1 MARRLGIASLLLA
14 LTLTP
19 AALAQVS
26 DADRATARS
35 LAVEG
40 QEALERKDFAAALD
54 RFGRADAIIHAPTLL
69 LGVAR
74 AQVGV
79 GQWIAAQESYSR
91 ILREG
96 VPERSPEQFFEAIAA
111 AQRELDALAPRI
123 PQVLISVSGPD
134 TTAVTI
140 DDAPVPRAALGVR
153 RPVDPGDHVVRASAA
168 GFAPIEVK
176 VTLAEGASETVA
188 LQLKPVAPPPPVK
201 PRPPVA
207 PGPDPRAPAPGSGGS
222 SRTVLAIAAFG
233 LGGAG
238 LAAGAIGGVLA
249 LGKHGDLS
257 ARCPGDRCAPS
268 LRGEVDSYHAMG
280 TLSTIG
286 FAIGAVGVGA
296 GAFLLL
302 TAPRSPERAGIS
314 ITPVIGLGSAGAK
327 GSF

>member
-14 LTLTP
+14 LTCAP

-54 RFGRADAIIHAPTLL
+54 RFSRADAIIHAPTLL

-74 AQVGV
+74 AQVGA

-96 VPERSPEQFFEAIAA
+96 VPEKSPEQFFEAIAA

-123 PQVLISVSGPD
+123 PQVLISVIGPD
-134 TTAVTI
+134 TATVTI

-188 LQLKPVAPPPPVK
+188 LELKPAAPPPPVK

-207 PGPDPRAPAPGSGGS
+207 PRPDQGASASGSGS
-222 SRTVLAIAAFG
+222 SRTVLAIAALG

-238 LAAGAIGGVLA
+238 LAAGAVGGVLA

-257 ARCPGDRCAPS
+257 DRCPGGRCDPS
-268 LRGEVDSYHAMG
+268 LKGDIDSYHAMG

-296 GAFLLL
+296 GTVLLL
-302 TAPRSPERAGIS
+302 TAPRSPQRAGIS

>member
-1 MARRLGIASLLLA
+1 MLLA
-14 LTLTP
+14 LTCAP

-40 QEALERKDFAAALD
+40 QEALERKDFSAALD

-91 ILREG
+91 IVREG
-96 VPERSPEQFFEAIAA
+96 APEKSPEQFFEAIAD

-123 PQVLISVSGPD
+123 PQVLISVRGPD
-134 TTAVTI
+134 TAAVTI
-140 DDAPVPRAALGVR
+140 DGEPVPRAALGVR
-153 RPVDPGDHVVRASAA
+153 RPVDPGDHTVRAEAA
-168 GFAPIEVK
+168 GFAPAEVK

-188 LQLKPVAPPPPVK
+188 LELKPVALPPSVASP
-201 PRPPVA
+201 PPVA
-207 PGPDPRAPAPGSGGS
+207 PSPDTGPGAPSGGS
-222 SRTVLAIAAFG
+222 SRTVLGITALG
-233 LGGAG
+233 LGGVG
-238 LAAGAIGGVLA
+238 LAAGAVGGVLA
-249 LGKHGDLS
+249 IGKHGDLS
-257 ARCPGDRCAPS
+257 ERCPAGRCDPS
-268 LRGEVDSYHAMG
+268 LQGEVDSYHAMG

-302 TAPRSPERAGIS
+302 TAPRSPQRAGIS

>member
-1 MARRLGIASLLLA
+1 MLLA
-14 LTLTP
+14 LTCAP

-40 QEALERKDFAAALD
+40 QEALERKDFSAALE
-54 RFGRADAIIHAPTLL
+54 RFRRADAIIHAPTLL

-74 AQVGV
+74 SQVGV

-91 ILREG
+91 IVREG
-96 VPERSPEQFFEAIAA
+96 APEKSPEQFFEAIAD

-134 TTAVTI
+134 TAAVTI
-140 DDAPVPRAALGVR
+140 DGERVPRAALGVR
-153 RPVDPGDHVVRASAA
+153 RPVDPGSHTVRAEAA
-168 GFAPIEVK
+168 GFAPAEAK

-188 LQLKPVAPPPPVK
+188 LELKPVALPPSVVSP
-201 PRPPVA
+201 PPVA
-207 PGPDPRAPAPGSGGS
+207 PSPDTGPGAPSASS
-222 SRTVLAIAAFG
+222 SRTVLGIAA
-233 LGGAG
+233 LGVGGVG
-238 LAAGAIGGVLA
+238 LAAGAVGGVLA
-249 LGKHGDLS
+249 IGKHRDLS
-257 ARCPGDRCAPS
+257 ERCPADRCDPS
-268 LRGEVDSYHAMG
+268 LQGDVDSYHAMG

-296 GAFLLL
+296 GAFFLL
-302 TAPRSPERAGIS
+302 TAPRSPQRAGIS

>member
-14 LTLTP
+14 LTCAP

-54 RFGRADAIIHAPTLL
+54 RFSRADAIIHAPTLL

-74 AQVGV
+74 AQVGA

-96 VPERSPEQFFEAIAA
+96 VPEKSPEQFFEAIAA

-123 PQVLISVSGPD
+123 PQVLISVIGPD
-134 TTAVTI
+134 TATVTI

-188 LQLKPVAPPPPVK
+188 LELKPAAPPPPVK

-207 PGPDPRAPAPGSGGS
+207 PRPDQGASASGSGS
-222 SRTVLAIAAFG
+222 SRTVLAIAALG

-238 LAAGAIGGVLA
+238 LAAGAVGGVLA

-257 ARCPGDRCAPS
+257 DRCPGGRCDPS
-268 LRGEVDSYHAMG
+268 LKGELDSYHAMG

-296 GAFLLL
+296 GTVLLL
-302 TAPRSPERAGIS
+302 TAPRSPQRAGIS

>member
-1 MARRLGIASLLLA
+1 MLLA
-14 LTLTP
+14 LTCAP

-40 QEALERKDFAAALD
+40 QESLDRKDYAAALD
-54 RFGRADAIIHAPTLL
+54 RFRRADAIIHAPTLL

-74 AQVGV
+74 AQVGL

-96 VPERSPEQFFEAIAA
+96 APEGSPEPFFEAIAA

-123 PQVLISVSGPD
+123 PQVLLSVRGPD
-134 TTAVTI
+134 AADVTI
-140 DDAPVPRAALGVR
+140 DGEPVPRAALGVR
-153 RPVDPGDHVVRASAA
+153 RPVDPGEHTVRATAA
-168 GFAPIEVK
+168 GFAPVEVK
-176 VTLAEGASETVA
+176 LTLAEGASEAVA
-188 LQLKPVAPPPPVK
+188 LELKPIAPPPGAS
-201 PRPPVA
+201 RPPLA
-207 PGPDPRAPAPGSGGS
+207 RAPDAGPVASGRGT
-222 SRTVLAIAAFG
+222 RTTLGIAALG
-233 LGGAG
+233 LGGVG
-238 LAAGAIGGVLA
+238 VAAGAVGGLLA
-249 LGKHGDLS
+249 IGKHSDLS
-257 ARCPGDRCAPS
+257 DRCPGNRCDPS
-268 LRGEVDSYHAMG
+268 LQGDVDSYHAMG

-286 FAIGAVGVGA
+286 FVVGAVGVGA

-302 TAPRSPERAGIS
+302 TAPRSPQRAGIS

>member
-1 MARRLGIASLLLA
+1 MLLA
-14 LTLTP
+14 LTCAP

-40 QEALERKDFAAALD
+40 QEALEQKDFAAALD
-54 RFGRADAIIHAPTLL
+54 RFSRADAIIHAPTLL

-79 GQWIAAQESYSR
+79 GKWIAAQESYSR

-96 VPERSPEQFFEAIAA
+96 APEKSPEQFFEAIAA

-123 PQVLISVSGPD
+123 PQVLISVRGPD
-134 TTAVTI
+134 TATVTI
-140 DDAPVPRAALGVR
+140 DNEAVPRAALGVR
-153 RPVDPGDHVVRASAA
+153 RPVDPGDHVVRAAAA
-168 GFAPIEVK
+168 GFAPVEVK

-188 LQLKPVAPPPPVK
+188 LELKPVAPPPPVK
-201 PRPPVA
+201 PRAPIAPPDQ
-207 PGPDPRAPAPGSGGS
+207 GPSTSGSGGS
-222 SRTVLAIAAFG
+222 SRTVLGIVALG

-238 LAAGAIGGVLA
+238 LAAGAVGGVLA
-249 LGKHGDLS
+249 LGKHSHLS
-257 ARCPGDRCAPS
+257 ERCPGGRCDPS
-268 LRGEVDSYHAMG
+268 LKGDVDSYHAMG

-296 GAFLLL
+296 GTLLLL
-302 TAPRSPERAGIS
+302 TAPRSPQRAGIS
-314 ITPVIGLGSAGAK
+314 ITPVIGIGSAGAK

>member
-1 MARRLGIASLLLA
+1 MLLA
-14 LTLTP
+14 LTCAP

-40 QEALERKDFAAALD
+40 QEALERKDFSAALD
-54 RFGRADAIIHAPTLL
+54 RFRRADAIIHAPTLL

-74 AQVGV
+74 AQVGL

-96 VPERSPEQFFEAIAA
+96 APEKSPEQFFEAVAA

-123 PQVLISVSGPD
+123 PQVLVSVRGPD
-134 TTAVTI
+134 TAAVTI
-140 DDAPVPRAALGVR
+140 DGEPVPRAAIGVR
-153 RPVDPGDHVVRASAA
+153 RPVDPGGHTIRAEAA
-168 GFAPIEVK
+168 GFAPVEVK

-188 LQLKPVAPPPPVK
+188 LDLKPVAPPPSVAS
-201 PRPPVA
+201 PP
-207 PGPDPRAPAPGSGGS
+207 PIAPAPDAAPVASSGS
-222 SRTVLAIAAFG
+222 SRTVLGVAALG
-233 LGGAG
+233 LGGVG
-238 LAAGAIGGVLA
+238 LAAGAVGGVLA
-249 LGKHGDLS
+249 IGKHRDLS
-257 ARCPGDRCAPS
+257 ERCPGDRCDPS
-268 LRGEVDSYHAMG
+268 LQGDVDSYHAMG

-302 TAPRSPERAGIS
+302 TAPRSPQRAGIS

>member
-1 MARRLGIASLLLA
+1 MLLA
-14 LTLTP
+14 LTFTP

-54 RFGRADAIIHAPTLL
+54 RFSRADAIIHAPTLL

-91 ILREG
+91 IVREG
-96 VPERSPEQFFEAIAA
+96 VPEKAPEQFFEAIAA

-134 TTAVTI
+134 TAAVTI

-188 LQLKPVAPPPPVK
+188 LQLKPVAPPAVK
-201 PRPPVA
+201 PRPPAA
-207 PGPDPRAPAPGSGGS
+207 PLPDQGAPAPGSGGG
-222 SRTVLAIAAFG
+222 SRTVLAIAALG

-238 LAAGAIGGVLA
+238 LAAGAVGGVLA

-257 ARCPGDRCAPS
+257 ERCPAGRCDPS
-268 LRGEVDSYHAMG
+268 LKGEIDSYHAMG

-286 FAIGAVGVGA
+286 FAIGAAGVGA

-302 TAPRSPERAGIS
+302 TAPSSPQRAGIS

>member
-14 LTLTP
+14 LTCAP

-40 QEALERKDFAAALD
+40 QEALERKDFSAALD
-54 RFGRADAIIHAPTLL
+54 RFRRADAIIHAPTLL

-74 AQVGV
+74 AQVGL

-91 ILREG
+91 IVREG
-96 VPERSPEQFFEAIAA
+96 APEKSPEQFFEAIAA

-123 PQVLISVSGPD
+123 PQVLISLRGPE
-134 TTAVTI
+134 TAAVTI
-140 DDAPVPRAALGVR
+140 DGEPVPRAALGVK
-153 RPVDPGDHVVRASAA
+153 RPVDPGDHAIRAEAA
-168 GFAPIEVK
+168 GFAPVEAK

-188 LQLKPVAPPPPVK
+188 LELKPVAPPPVAA
-201 PRPPVA
+201 PPPPPARAPDRGPGAA
-207 PGPDPRAPAPGSGGS
+207 PGTSG
-222 SRTVLAIAAFG
+222 RTILGIAALG

-238 LAAGAIGGVLA
+238 LAAGAVGGVLA
-249 LGKHGDLS
+249 IGKHGDLS
-257 ARCPGDRCAPS
+257 ERCPSDRCAPS
-268 LRGEVDSYHAMG
+268 LQGDVDSYHAMG

-286 FAIGAVGVGA
+286 FAIGAAGVGVGT
-296 GAFLLL
+296 FLLL
-302 TAPRSPERAGIS
+302 TAPRSPQRAGIS

>member
-1 MARRLGIASLLLA
+1 MLLA
-14 LTLTP
+14 LTCAP

-40 QEALERKDFAAALD
+40 QEALERQDFSAALE
-54 RFGRADAIIHAPTLL
+54 RFRRADAIIHAPTLL

-91 ILREG
+91 IVREG
-96 VPERSPEQFFEAIAA
+96 APENSPEQFFEAIAD

-123 PQVLISVSGPD
+123 PQVLISVIGPD
-134 TTAVTI
+134 TAAVTI
-140 DDAPVPRAALGVR
+140 DGEPVPRAALGVR
-153 RPVDPGDHVVRASAA
+153 RPVDPGGHTVRAEAA
-168 GFAPIEVK
+168 GFAPAEAK
-176 VTLAEGASETVA
+176 VTLAEGASETLA
-188 LQLKPVAPPPPVK
+188 LELKPVALPPSVASPPPG
-201 PRPPVA
+201 A
-207 PGPDPRAPAPGSGGS
+207 PSRDTGSGAPSGSGSS
-222 SRTVLAIAAFG
+222 SRTVLGIAALG
-233 LGGAG
+233 LGGVG
-238 LAAGAIGGVLA
+238 LAAGAVGGVLA
-249 LGKHGDLS
+249 IGKHRDLS
-257 ARCPGDRCAPS
+257 ERCPAGRCDPS
-268 LRGEVDSYHAMG
+268 LQGDVDSYHAMS

-302 TAPRSPERAGIS
+302 TAPRSPQRAGIS

>member
-14 LTLTP
+14 LTCAP

-54 RFGRADAIIHAPTLL
+54 RFSRADAIIHAPTLL

-74 AQVGV
+74 AQVGA

-96 VPERSPEQFFEAIAA
+96 APEKSPEQFFEAIAA

-123 PQVLISVSGPD
+123 PQVLISVIGPD
-134 TTAVTI
+134 TATVTI

-188 LQLKPVAPPPPVK
+188 LELKPAAPPPPVK

-207 PGPDPRAPAPGSGGS
+207 PRPDQGASASGSGS
-222 SRTVLAIAAFG
+222 SRTVLAIAALG

-238 LAAGAIGGVLA
+238 LAAGAVGGVLA

-257 ARCPGDRCAPS
+257 ERCPGGRCDPS
-268 LRGEVDSYHAMG
+268 LKGELDSYHAMG

-296 GAFLLL
+296 GTVLLL
-302 TAPRSPERAGIS
+302 TAPRSPQRAGIS

>member
-14 LTLTP
+14 LTCTP

-40 QEALERKDFAAALD
+40 QEALDRKDFAAALD

-79 GQWIAAQESYSR
+79 GQWIAAQESYNR

-96 VPERSPEQFFEAIAA
+96 APEKSPEQFFEAIAA

-123 PQVLISVSGPD
+123 PQVLISVRGPD
-134 TTAVTI
+134 TAAVTI

-153 RPVDPGDHVVRASAA
+153 RPVDPGDHVVRAAA
-168 GFAPIEVK
+168 PGFAPAEVK
-176 VTLAEGASETVA
+176 MTLAEGASETVA
-188 LQLKPVAPPPPVK
+188 LELNPVAPPPAR
-201 PRPPVA
+201 PRAPVA
-207 PGPDPRAPAPGSGGS
+207 PPPDQGASASGSGGS
-222 SRTVLAIAAFG
+222 GRTVLGIVALG

-238 LAAGAIGGVLA
+238 LAAGAVGGVLA
-249 LGKHGDLS
+249 IDKHGDLS
-257 ARCPGDRCAPS
+257 DRCLGGRCDPS
-268 LRGEVDSYHAMG
+268 LKGDVDSYHAMG

-296 GAFLLL
+296 GTLLLL
-302 TAPRSPERAGIS
+302 TAPRSPQRAGIS

>member
-14 LTLTP
+14 LTCAP

-54 RFGRADAIIHAPTLL
+54 RFSRADAIIHAPTLL

-74 AQVGV
+74 AQVGA

-96 VPERSPEQFFEAIAA
+96 APEKSPEQFFEAIAA

-123 PQVLISVSGPD
+123 PQVLISVIGPD
-134 TTAVTI
+134 TATVTI

-188 LQLKPVAPPPPVK
+188 LELKPAAPPPPVK

-207 PGPDPRAPAPGSGGS
+207 PRPDQGASASGSGS
-222 SRTVLAIAAFG
+222 SRTVLAIAALG

-238 LAAGAIGGVLA
+238 LAAGAVGGVLA

-257 ARCPGDRCAPS
+257 DRCPGGRCDPS
-268 LRGEVDSYHAMG
+268 LKGELDSYHAMG

-296 GAFLLL
+296 GTVLLL
-302 TAPRSPERAGIS
+302 TAPRSPQRAGIS

>member
-1 MARRLGIASLLLA
+1 MLLA
-14 LTLTP
+14 LTCAP

-40 QEALERKDFAAALD
+40 QEALERKDFSAALD
-54 RFGRADAIIHAPTLL
+54 RFRRADAIIHAPTLL

-74 AQVGV
+74 AQVGL
-79 GQWIAAQESYSR
+79 GQWVAAQESYSR

-96 VPERSPEQFFEAIAA
+96 APDKSPEQFFEALAA

-123 PQVLISVSGPD
+123 PQVLISVRGPD
-134 TTAVTI
+134 TAAVTI
-140 DDAPVPRAALGVR
+140 DGEPVPRAAVGVR
-153 RPVDPGDHVVRASAA
+153 RPVDPGGHTIRAEAA
-168 GFAPIEVK
+168 GFAPVEVK

-188 LQLKPVAPPPPVK
+188 LDLKPVAPPPSAA
-201 PRPPVA
+201 PP
-207 PGPDPRAPAPGSGGS
+207 PPIAPAPDAGPAASSGS
-222 SRTVLAIAAFG
+222 SRTVLGIAALG
-233 LGGAG
+233 LGGVG
-238 LAAGAIGGVLA
+238 LATGAVGGVLA
-249 LGKHGDLS
+249 IGKHRDL
-257 ARCPGDRCAPS
+257 AERCPGDLCDPS
-268 LRGEVDSYHAMG
+268 LQGDIDSYHAMG

-302 TAPRSPERAGIS
+302 TAPRSPQRAGIS

>member
-1 MARRLGIASLLLA
+1 MLLA
-14 LTLTP
+14 LTCAP

-40 QEALERKDFAAALD
+40 QESLDRKDHAAALD
-54 RFGRADAIIHAPTLL
+54 RFRRADAIIHAPTLL

-74 AQVGV
+74 AQVGL

-96 VPERSPEQFFEAIAA
+96 APEGSPEPFFEAIAA

-123 PQVLISVSGPD
+123 PQVLLSVRGPD
-134 TTAVTI
+134 AADVTI
-140 DDAPVPRAALGVR
+140 DGEPVPRAALGVR
-153 RPVDPGDHVVRASAA
+153 RPVDPGERTVRATAA
-168 GFAPIEVK
+168 GFAPVEVK
-176 VTLAEGASETVA
+176 VTLAEGARETVA
-188 LQLKPVAPPPPVK
+188 LELTPLAPPPSASP
-201 PRPPVA
+201 PPLARAPGAGPVA
-207 PGPDPRAPAPGSGGS
+207 SGGGT
-222 SRTVLAIAAFG
+222 RTTLGIAALG
-233 LGGAG
+233 LGGVG
-238 LAAGAIGGVLA
+238 LAAGAVGGLLA
-249 LGKHGDLS
+249 IGKHSDLS
-257 ARCPGDRCAPS
+257 ERCPGNRCDPS
-268 LRGEVDSYHAMG
+268 LQGDVDTYHAMG

-286 FAIGAVGVGA
+286 FVVGAVGAGA

-302 TAPRSPERAGIS
+302 TAPRSPQRAGIS

>member
-14 LTLTP
+14 LTCAP

-40 QEALERKDFAAALD
+40 QEALDRKDFSAALD

-74 AQVGV
+74 AQVGM
-79 GQWIAAQESYSR
+79 GRWIAAQESYNR

-96 VPERSPEQFFEAIAA
+96 APERSPEPFFEAIAA

-123 PQVLISVSGPD
+123 PQVLISVRGTD
-134 TTAVTI
+134 IADVTI
-140 DDAPVPRAALGVR
+140 DGEPVPRAALGVR
-153 RPVDPGDHVVRASAA
+153 RPVDPGEHTFRASAA
-168 GFAPIEVK
+168 GFAPVEVK
-176 VTLAEGASETVA
+176 LTLAERASETVA
-188 LQLKPVAPPPPVK
+188 LVLKPIAPPPSSASPAPPAPAPDRSPVAP
-201 PRPPVA
+201 
-207 PGPDPRAPAPGSGGS
+207 SGS
-222 SRTVLAIAAFG
+222 SRTVLGIAALG
-233 LGGAG
+233 LGGVG
-238 LAAGAIGGVLA
+238 LAAGAVGGVLA
-249 LGKHGDLS
+249 MGKHSDLS
-257 ARCPGDRCAPS
+257 ERCPGGRCDASLQGDVDR
-268 LRGEVDSYHAMG
+268 YHAMG

-286 FAIGAVGVGA
+286 FVVGAVGVGA
-296 GAFLLL
+296 GAFLIL
-302 TAPRSPERAGIS
+302 TAPRSPQRAGIS